1 MGYLTHL
8 GSPTYMQTALKNYLQ
23 ERHHVK
29 RCRKGKNNVELF
41 DLWKKAAVMKQIQ
54 ISSCAKDRKILLEDS
69 NSIIFK
75 MEMSNLWNGKYVDL

>member
-1 MGYLTHL
+1 
-8 GSPTYMQTALKNYLQ
+8 
-23 ERHHVK
+23 
-29 RCRKGKNNVELF
+29 
-41 DLWKKAAVMKQIQ
+41 MKQIK